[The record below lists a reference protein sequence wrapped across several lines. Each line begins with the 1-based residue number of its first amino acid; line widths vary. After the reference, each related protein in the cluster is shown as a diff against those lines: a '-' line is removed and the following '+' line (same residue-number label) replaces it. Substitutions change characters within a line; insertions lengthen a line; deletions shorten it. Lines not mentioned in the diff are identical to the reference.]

1 MSRSLCWFDQS
12 SWAQAFGER
21 PEPAPTAAVAAE
33 VASVLPAPTPAPTPE
48 PTPAPTPMPELAPT
62 PAAHGTAHFSG
73 GEFAREELAALPR
86 SSDDEDDGL
95 ESRDAMR
102 STLDASKPILASE
115 VVPRDH
121 KRFGAA
127 RSTSVT
133 MTTSTLRPSLSEL
146 GLDDTVAS
154 ELDGAHLDEGELGAE
169 ESLVIDDELPT
180 SNKLDSLVSW
190 LTRQREV
197 EQVFIADAEGLA
209 LATHEADER
218 YIGITSAMHLFLRV
232 ASSVVRRKD
241 RGSLVLELD
250 AGEFLQIMWVSAPMG
265 RVSAGVVAKS
275 TLAGEDVELVYDGL
289 RQIFGVD

>member
-21 PEPAPTAAVAAE
+21 PEPAPTAAVEAE
-33 VASVLPAPTPAPTPE
+33 VASVLPTPTPAPTPAQVPTLGLE
-48 PTPAPTPMPELAPT
+48 PTPPV
-62 PAAHGTAHFSG
+62 AHGTAHFSG
-73 GEFAREELAALPR
+73 DEFAREEPAPLPR
-86 SSDDEDDGL
+86 PPGEDDEL

-133 MTTSTLRPSLSEL
+133 MTTSTLRPSLNEL

-154 ELDGAHLDEGELGAE
+154 ELDGEHLHEDELGAE